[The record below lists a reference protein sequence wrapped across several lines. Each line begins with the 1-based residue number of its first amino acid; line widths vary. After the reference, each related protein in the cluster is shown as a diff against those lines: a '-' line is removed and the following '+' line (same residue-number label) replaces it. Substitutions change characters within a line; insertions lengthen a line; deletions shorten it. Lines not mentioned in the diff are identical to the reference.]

1 MGEVG
6 LALGIVQFHDRDPD
20 PDGDSVARPNRK
32 DLNME
37 GPDDA
42 HVERWDRYRLLTL
55 TWSHLLND
63 GASNYLPG
71 VLPAVLISLHDPVR
85 MAGGLMATLI
95 AGQTF
100 QPVSGWLADRL
111 GGRSLV
117 IAGLFLTSLGGS
129 LLGVAH
135 STNSLIALLFVIG
148 VGSSLFHPQALAG
161 VRSTLWARHGLVTSV
176 FLVGGELGRGL
187 WPTVAS
193 FMVSNFGLR
202 GLWVMGIPGLLTL
215 PLLRHA
221 APRLATAPRQQRIR
235 WRNHR
240 RELSLLLGYSS
251 IRALAT
257 YTLVTFVPIS
267 WHLRGGSLVGGAT
280 IITTMITLGV
290 VGNLWGGH
298 MADRLGRRPILVASA
313 LGVALLTPPMAY
325 LGGAW
330 LWIFAAPLGATLFLS
345 ASSTILIGQDI
356 FPENRSMGSGM
367 ALGFTNGIGAFFVFL
382 IGLRV
387 SNQDVSM
394 VFWLVGALSF
404 GSTLLALAL
413 SNDLMGSRHGAA
425 TQ

>member
-1 MGEVG
+1 MSIEE
-6 LALGIVQFHDRDPD
+6 PD
-20 PDGDSVARPNRK
+20 N
-32 DLNME
+32 
-37 GPDDA
+37 A
-42 HVERWDRYRLLTL
+42 HVERRDRFRFVTL
-55 TWSHLLND
+55 TWAHLLND

-71 VLPAVLISLHDPVR
+71 VLPAILISLHDPVR

-95 AGQTF
+95 AGQAL

-117 IAGLFLTSLGGS
+117 VTGLFLTSLGGS

-135 STNSLIALLFVIG
+135 STDTLIVLLFVIG
-148 VGSSLFHPQALAG
+148 IGSSLFHPQALAG
-161 VRSTLWARHGLVTSV
+161 VRSTLRVRPGLVTSV

-193 FMVSNFGLR
+193 FMVANFGLN

-221 APRLATAPRQQRIR
+221 APRLATAPPQQRIR
-235 WRNHR
+235 WRRHR
-240 RELSLLLGYSS
+240 RELSLLLGYSA

-257 YTLVTFVPIS
+257 YTLVTFVPIT
-267 WHLRGGSLVGGAT
+267 WHLRGGSLVGGASV
-280 IITTMITLGV
+280 ITTMITVGV

-313 LGVALLTPPMAY
+313 LGVAVLTPPMAY

-330 LWIFAAPLGATLFLS
+330 LWIVAALLGAMLFLS

-367 ALGFTNGIGAFFVFL
+367 ALGFTNGIGALFVFL
-382 IGLRV
+382 IGLGLTNR
-387 SNQDVSM
+387 DVSI
-394 VFWLVGALSF
+394 VFWLAAALSLV
-404 GSTLLALAL
+404 STLLALAL
-413 SNDLMGSRHGAA
+413 SSDLMESRHRAA
-425 TQ
+425 SS